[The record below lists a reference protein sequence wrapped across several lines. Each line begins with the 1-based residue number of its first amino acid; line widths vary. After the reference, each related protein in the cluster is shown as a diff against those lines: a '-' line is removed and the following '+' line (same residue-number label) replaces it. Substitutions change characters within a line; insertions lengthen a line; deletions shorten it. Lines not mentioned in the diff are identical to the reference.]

1 MAASTSPVDGQQYFV
16 EISEDTGTTWKA
28 LGYQQD
34 ANISVTGETREITAK
49 NICYWRE
56 YAPSAS
62 SWTLGG
68 TASIYTTGDTEL
80 TQVDVFDLINSS
92 VLVKVTA
99 VDCAGAPI
107 TGEVEY
113 SGKGVLTELTM
124 DFPDKDTATYSYSFQ
139 GSGEL
144 IEEIIV

>member
-1 MAASTSPVDGQQYFV
+1 MAASTSPVDGQQYLV
-16 EISEDTGTTWKA
+16 EISVDGGTNYGT

-34 ANISVTGETREITAK
+34 ANVSITGETREITAK

-68 TASIYTTGDTEL
+68 TASIYTDGSPEL
-80 TQVDVFDLINSS
+80 TQSDVFKLVNST
-92 VLVKVTA
+92 VLLKVTA
-99 VDCAGAPI
+99 VDCSGAPI
-107 TGEVEY
+107 VGEVEY
-113 SGKGVLTELTM
+113 GGLGVLTELTM

-139 GSGEL
+139 GSGKLLETA
-144 IEEIIV
+144 IA

>member
-1 MAASTSPVDGQQYFV
+1 MAASTSPVDGQQYLV
-16 EISEDTGTTWKA
+16 EISDDAGTTYKA

-34 ANISVTGETREITAK
+34 ANIGVTGETREITAK

-68 TASIYTTGDTEL
+68 TDSIYTDGDPQL
-80 TQVDVFDLINSS
+80 TQSGVFRLINST
-92 VLVKVTA
+92 VLIKVTA

-107 TGEVEY
+107 PGEMEY
-113 SGKGVLTELTM
+113 GGLGVLTELSM
-124 DFPDKDTATYSYSFQ
+124 EFPDKDTASYTYSFQ
-139 GSGEL
+139 GSGVLTETV
-144 IEEIIV
+144 IA